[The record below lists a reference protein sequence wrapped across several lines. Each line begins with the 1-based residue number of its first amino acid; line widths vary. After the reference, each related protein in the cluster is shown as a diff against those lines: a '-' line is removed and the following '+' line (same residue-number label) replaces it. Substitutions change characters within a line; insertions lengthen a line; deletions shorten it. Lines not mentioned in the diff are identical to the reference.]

1 MKNIKYIYIYKKRI
15 FLNYHSNFYA
25 NMQFQ
30 YFFLNKFQLIQ
41 TDSSFLKIKFIR
53 IYIFIIKLNISR

>member
-53 IYIFIIKLNISR
+53 IFLS